1 MEFHQLRYVCAIAD
15 TGNFSRAAER
25 CQIAQPSLSQQVLK
39 LEEELGTKLFDRL
52 GRSIRLTEA
61 GRAFIPRARAIL
73 EQMEAARSSAA
84 DQNTDLRGS
93 VAVGVI
99 PTVAPYLIP
108 NYAARFAKRYP
119 DAKLRIVEE
128 TTSVLVE
135 GLRDLSID
143 LAILALPLRHKELE
157 LFPIR
162 TEPLFAALSTHH
174 PRASAK
180 SLALKDLRG
189 ESFVMLRD
197 GHCFRDLSIATCTR
211 ARITPHIAFESGQ
224 FSSLLGMVAAGVGVS
239 LVPEMA
245 IDRNVA
251 CRYVRLSD
259 PQATR
264 TIVTA
269 VVRGRS
275 FNRVQQAFISGIR
288 GLTLPIAA
296 RSNSVE
302 GKVGEKLGR
311 KVLSVSGTS
320 RRDENP

>member
-1 MEFHQLRYVCAIAD
+1 MEFHQLRYVCAVAD

-39 LEEELGTKLFDRL
+39 LEEDLGAKLFDRL
-52 GRSIRLTEA
+52 GRSVRLTEV
-61 GRAFIPRARAIL
+61 GRAFIPHARAIL
-73 EQMEAARSSAA
+73 EQMDVARASVSDKNA
-84 DQNTDLRGS
+84 DFRSS

-99 PTVAPYLIP
+99 PTVTPYLIP
-108 NYAARFAKRYP
+108 SYTAAFAKKYP

-128 TTSVLVE
+128 TTSILVE
-135 GLRDLSID
+135 GLRNLSID
-143 LAILALPLRHKELE
+143 VAILALPLRHKDLE

-162 TEPLFAALSTHH
+162 TEPLFVVMSRDH
-174 PRASAK
+174 PRASAE

-211 ARITPHIAFESGQ
+211 ARITPNIAFESGQ

-245 IDRNVA
+245 IDRNVG

-259 PQATR
+259 AQATR
-264 TIVTA
+264 TIVAA
-269 VVRGRS
+269 VLRGRS
-275 FNRVQQAFISGIR
+275 FNRVQQAFVSGIKGR
-288 GLTLPIAA
+288 ATEARLGTTSAA
-296 RSNSVE
+296 NR
-302 GKVGEKLGR
+302 
-311 KVLSVSGTS
+311 S
-320 RRDENP
+320 RRG

>member
-39 LEEELGTKLFDRL
+39 LEEDLGAKLFDRL
-52 GRSIRLTEA
+52 GRSVRLTDA
-61 GRAFIPRARAIL
+61 GRAFIPHARAVL
-73 EQMEAARSSAA
+73 EQMEVARLSVA
-84 DQNTDLRGS
+84 DKNADLRGS
-93 VAVGVI
+93 IAIGVI
-99 PTVAPYLIP
+99 PTVAPYLMP
-108 NYAARFAKRYP
+108 GYTAAFAKNYP
-119 DAKLRIVEE
+119 EAKLRIVEE

-143 LAILALPLRHKELE
+143 VAILALPLRHKDLE

-162 TEPLFAALSTHH
+162 TEPLFAVMRRDH
-174 PRASAK
+174 PRASAA

-211 ARITPHIAFESGQ
+211 ARITPNIAFESGQ

-245 IDRNVA
+245 IDRNVG
-251 CRYVRLSD
+251 CRYVRISD
-259 PQATR
+259 AQATR
-264 TIVTA
+264 TIVVA
-269 VVRGRS
+269 VLRGRS
-275 FNRVQQAFISGIR
+275 FNRVQRAFVFGIKGGATEAPR
-288 GLTLPIAA
+288 KPSAA
-296 RSNSVE
+296 NRST
-302 GKVGEKLGR
+302 R
-311 KVLSVSGTS
+311 A
-320 RRDENP
+320 

>member
-1 MEFHQLRYVCAIAD
+1 MEFHQLRYVCAIAE

-25 CQIAQPSLSQQVLK
+25 CQVAQPSLSQQVLK
-39 LEEELGTKLFDRL
+39 LEENLGAKLFDRL
-52 GRSIRLTEA
+52 GRSVRLTEA
-61 GRAFIPRARAIL
+61 GRAFLPHARAIL
-73 EQMEAARSSAA
+73 EQMDLAKASVSDKNA
-84 DQNTDLRGS
+84 DFRGS

-108 NYAARFAKRYP
+108 SYTAAFAKKYP

-128 TTSVLVE
+128 TTSILVE
-135 GLRDLSID
+135 GLRNLSID
-143 LAILALPLRHKELE
+143 VAILALPLRHKDFE

-162 TEPLFAALSTHH
+162 TEPLFVVMRRDH

-197 GHCFRDLSIATCTR
+197 GHCFRDLSLATCTR

-224 FSSLLGMVAAGVGVS
+224 FSSVLGMVAAGVGVS

-245 IDRNVA
+245 IDRNVD

-259 PQATR
+259 AQATR
-264 TIVTA
+264 TVVAA
-269 VVRGRS
+269 VLRGRS
-275 FNRVQQAFISGIR
+275 FNRVQQAF
-288 GLTLPIAA
+288 
-296 RSNSVE
+296 
-302 GKVGEKLGR
+302 
-311 KVLSVSGTS
+311 VSRIKNRAT
-320 RRDENP
+320 

>member
-39 LEEELGTKLFDRL
+39 LEEDLGAKLFDRL
-52 GRSIRLTEA
+52 GRSVRLTEV
-61 GRAFIPRARAIL
+61 GRAFIPHARAIL
-73 EQMEAARSSAA
+73 EQMDVARASVSDKNA
-84 DQNTDLRGS
+84 DSRGS

-108 NYAARFAKRYP
+108 SYTAAFAKKYP
-119 DAKLRIVEE
+119 EAKLRIVEE
-128 TTSVLVE
+128 TTSILVE

-143 LAILALPLRHKELE
+143 VAILALPLRHKDLE

-162 TEPLFAALSTHH
+162 TEPLFAVMRRDH
-174 PRASAK
+174 PRASAE

-211 ARITPHIAFESGQ
+211 AHITPNIAFESSQ

-245 IDRNVA
+245 IDRNVG

-259 PQATR
+259 TQATR
-264 TIVTA
+264 TIVA
-269 VVRGRS
+269 ALLRGRS
-275 FNRVQQAFISGIR
+275 FNRVQRAFVSGINGRATEARR
-288 GLTLPIAA
+288 GKTSAA
-296 RSNSVE
+296 NRSTR
-302 GKVGEKLGR
+302 G
-311 KVLSVSGTS
+311 
-320 RRDENP
+320 

>member
-61 GRAFIPRARAIL
+61 GRAFIPRARTIL
-73 EQMEAARSSAA
+73 EQMEAARSTAA

-108 NYAARFAKRYP
+108 RYAARFAKRYP

-143 LAILALPLRHKELE
+143 VAILALPLRHKELE

-162 TEPLFAALSTHH
+162 TEPLFAVLSTHH

-197 GHCFRDLSIATCTR
+197 GHCFRDLSIDTCTR

-259 PQATR
+259 PRATR

-269 VVRGRS
+269 VLRGRS
-275 FNRVQQAFISGIR
+275 FNRVQQAFVSGIKAK
-288 GLTLPIAA
+288 AA
-296 RSNSVE
+296 PAAGGKTSPASASV
-302 GKVGEKLGR
+302 R
-311 KVLSVSGTS
+311 I
-320 RRDENP
+320 

>member
-1 MEFHQLRYVCAIAD
+1 MEVQQLRYVCAIAD

-25 CQIAQPSLSQQVLK
+25 CHIAQPSLSQQVQK
-39 LEEELGTKLFDRL
+39 LEDDLGVKLFDRL

-73 EQMEAARSSAA
+73 EQMDAARTSAA
-84 DQNTDLRGS
+84 DKNADLRGS

-99 PTVAPYLIP
+99 PTVAPYLLP
-108 NYAARFAKRYP
+108 RYAASFAKKFP
-119 DAKLRIVEE
+119 DAKLRIVED

-143 LAILALPLRHKELE
+143 VAILALPLRHKDLE

-162 TEPLFAALSTHH
+162 TEPLFAVLRKSH
-174 PRASAK
+174 PRANAK

-197 GHCFRDLSIATCTR
+197 GHCFRDLSLDTCTR
-211 ARITPHIAFESGQ
+211 ARVTPNIAFESQQ

-245 IDRNVA
+245 IDRNA
-251 CRYVRLSD
+251 GCRYVRLSD
-259 PQATR
+259 AQATR
-264 TIVTA
+264 TIVAA

-275 FNRVQQAFISGIR
+275 FNRVQQAFVSGIR
-288 GLTLPIAA
+288 GQATPDP
-296 RSNSVE
+296 S
-302 GKVGEKLGR
+302 GK
-311 KVLSVSGTS
+311 
-320 RRDENP
+320 